1 MTLQQLPQNTVRVI
15 RTYSLLQNL
24 GCRFWAAGKR
34 RNPPNINVFAKT
46 MMMQSATYR
55 YMHFLLFAF
64 WLQHQ
69 QCRLVEA
76 TMIVDLFSQSVSTLT
91 RADIYSQRKGGHCT
105 QHQQYKLVE
114 ATMIVDLFSQNV
126 STLTRTDIYRQRKE
140 GQVHTP
146 HSISNSNLERSPQL
160 LTRCHKMCLDSLRQ
174 TCIGTE
180 RKDSCTLCAASA
192 IQTCRSDHNC
202 GLILTHIQHLFHSC
216 VTSLACKRFWSFCEK
231 CRWQITSKHAYTLDQ
246 AKLE

>member
-15 RTYSLLQNL
+15 RTYSLFQNL

-76 TMIVDLFSQSVSTLT
+76 TMIVDLFSQ
-91 RADIYSQRKGGHCT
+91 
-105 QHQQYKLVE
+105 
-114 ATMIVDLFSQNV
+114 NV

-160 LTRCHKMCLDSLRQ
+160 LTHCHKMCLDSLRQ

-231 CRWQITSKHAYTLDQ
+231 CRWQIISKHAYTLDQ

>member
-76 TMIVDLFSQSVSTLT
+76 TMIVDLFSQ
-91 RADIYSQRKGGHCT
+91 
-105 QHQQYKLVE
+105 
-114 ATMIVDLFSQNV
+114 NV

-160 LTRCHKMCLDSLRQ
+160 LTHCHKMCLDSLRQ

-192 IQTCRSDHNC
+192 I
-202 GLILTHIQHLFHSC
+202 
-216 VTSLACKRFWSFCEK
+216 
-231 CRWQITSKHAYTLDQ
+231 
-246 AKLE
+246 